1 MPTETVGARIERIA
15 HAKNLPGG
23 AALAAMFGV
32 TYETLRKWRD
42 GTTSPNRARQNRIAE
57 VMGVAPAVFMH
68 GADGGQSGEPLLA
81 DEARLLRAYRRVLKA
96 DRAQVLQQLE
106 NRAREIEELEF
117 RITSERAGM
126 PMVEHRKRPSAGASS
141 ATFTR

>member
-32 TYETLRKWRD
+32 SYETLRKWRD
-42 GTTSPNRARQNRIAE
+42 GSTSPNRTRQKRVAE
-57 VMGVAPAVFMH
+57 VLGVAPAVFMH
-68 GADGGQSGEPLLA
+68 GAEGGQAGEPLLA
-81 DEARLLRAYRRVLKA
+81 DEARLLRAYRRVLNA
-96 DRAQVLQQLE
+96 DRGQALQQLE

-117 RITSERAGM
+117 RIASERQGLTMASHGKRLAAG
-126 PMVEHRKRPSAGASS
+126 RK
-141 ATFTR
+141 